1 MGIARLAPVLVVVAS
16 IFAGAAQ
23 GLAIELGELQA
34 MPSKAPPYSF
44 RLPIITPLPGPA
56 AAAAVT
62 VRHPPDALA
71 FVTQHVVELR
81 LHSLTDIELEVS
93 HGGQTLNRLLLKREL
108 LAARTRL
115 DTVPAS
121 NPSQPARAKG
131 RDRPLPEASPPA
143 PAGADD
149 RTLLDRE
156 VEGIRQEIHR
166 LVGRVAPW
174 EGPPSPSGAIGEG
187 TVTPVMTLML
197 GGFCIAGIGSLVT
210 GYVLQRHVID
220 RQRRR
225 RRALSLSI
233 RRMQDQLAAGV
244 PVLPAALP
252 PRLSR
257 AAREA
262 LEPVAVMPRIRVS
275 RKTRRRLRI
284 RASRA
289 AYDAAQEHDAEHLRR
304 VARTSRRVPSAP
316 ADLLA
321 ALAQLRG
328 ELMRLQGRPPTSAAA
343 NSPDAGSGWTSR

>member
-34 MPSKAPPYSF
+34 MPSNAPPYRF
-44 RLPIITPLPGPA
+44 RLPIITPLPGP
-56 AAAAVT
+56 AAAVT

-71 FVTQHVVELR
+71 FVKQNAVELR
-81 LHSLTDIELEVS
+81 LHSLTEIELEVS
-93 HGGQTLNRLLLKREL
+93 HGGQTLNRLLLQREL

-115 DTVPAS
+115 ETVPAS

-143 PAGADD
+143 PAPKGADD

-156 VEGIRQEIHR
+156 VDGIRQEIHR

-187 TVTPVMTLML
+187 TVTPAMTLML

-210 GYVLQRHVID
+210 GYVLQHHVIN

-225 RRALSLSI
+225 RRALTVSI

-244 PVLPAALP
+244 PALPAALP

-275 RKTRRRLRI
+275 RKTRRRFRI

-289 AYDAAQEHDAEHLRR
+289 AYDAAQEHDAEHVRR
-304 VARTSRRVPSAP
+304 VARTSQRVPSAP
-316 ADLLA
+316 ADLLE